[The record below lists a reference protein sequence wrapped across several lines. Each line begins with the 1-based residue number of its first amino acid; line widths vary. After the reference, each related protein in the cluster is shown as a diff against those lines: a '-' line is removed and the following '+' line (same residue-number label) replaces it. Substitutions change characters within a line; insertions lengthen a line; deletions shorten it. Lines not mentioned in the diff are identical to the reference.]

1 MAKKI
6 PKTGEVKIL
15 KFRAYPLDVA
25 RLDALCHMEEL
36 TRSEMLRRMLASTH
50 DVYVDNGEL
59 KEIKK

>member
-1 MAKKI
+1 
-6 PKTGEVKIL
+6 
-15 KFRAYPLDVA
+15 
-25 RLDALCHMEEL
+25 MEEL